1 MVDMKQQALKS
12 RRPKPVAVMVA
23 VQSSYLSQF
32 EQVLDRCKQVGL
44 RVSQA
49 LQSIGIIDGTI
60 PPTKI
65 PKLTEVEGVSAV
77 ERSQTYTVAPPSS
90 DIQ

>member
-1 MVDMKQQALKS
+1 MKQQALK
-12 RRPKPVAVMVA
+12 RARPKPVAVMVA
-23 VQSSYLSQF
+23 VQSGYMAQF
-32 EQVLDRCKQVGL
+32 DQVLDRCKQVGL

-65 PKLTEVEGVSAV
+65 PQLTEVEGVSAV
-77 ERSQTYTVAPPSS
+77 ERAQTYEVAPPSS
-90 DIQ
+90 DVQ